1 MKIETAKIKNLYNEW
16 NLDCTFDSRVNILSG
31 INGSFKSTLLKLIRD
46 LLISRSRNKAQI
58 SEAEIKCNANIKL
71 FYKHFEDSLL
81 ALKKEKVDELLLELA
96 SRIQADWKDVDEKT
110 LSNRILKADIVAFKK
125 DGKRMPL
132 KEFEKICKVDFIST
146 FDMPQANEN
155 DKVDNSYLDDQL
167 KKLESDYAYY
177 LSDLAKNVTEKII
190 SDGNI
195 AKNMFDDIYKQNN
208 LFINIIN
215 SAYAET
221 GKVIDTSQSKLNFK
235 VEGLNLSSKDLS
247 SGEKQLLII
256 MLTVLLEREEEYILL
271 MDEPE
276 ISMHFEWQC
285 RLIENILSLN
295 PNCQIILTSHSPA
308 LIMNGWEQYVL
319 DMNRIR
325 TKIS

>member
-1 MKIETAKIKNLYNEW
+1 MKIELVKIKNLYNEW
-16 NLDCTFDSRVNILSG
+16 NLECPFDSRVNILSG

-81 ALKKEKVDELLLELA
+81 ALKKVKDDELLLELA
-96 SRIQADWKDVDEKT
+96 SQIQADWKDVDEKA
-110 LSNRILKADIVAFKK
+110 LSKRILKADIVAFKK
-125 DGKRMPL
+125 DGKRMSV
-132 KEFEKICKVDFIST
+132 KEFEQACKVDFVST
-146 FDMPQANEN
+146 FDMPQVKENE
-155 DKVDNSYLDDQL
+155 KVDNSYLDEQL

-190 SDGNI
+190 ADGNI
-195 AKNMFDDIYKQNN
+195 AKDMFDDIYKQNN
-208 LFINIIN
+208 LFITIIN
-215 SAYAET
+215 QAFKET
-221 GKVIDTSQSKLNFK
+221 DKVIDTSQSKLNFK
-235 VEGLNLSSKDLS
+235 IEGRSLSSKELS

-256 MLTVLLEREEEYILL
+256 MLTVLLERKEEYILL

-285 RLIENILSLN
+285 KLIQNILSLN

-308 LIMNGWEQYVL
+308 LIMDGWEQYVL
-319 DMNRIR
+319 DMNKIR
-325 TKIS
+325 TKIG

>member
-132 KEFEKICKVDFIST
+132 KEFEQICKVDFIST

-190 SDGNI
+190 IDGNI

>member
-132 KEFEKICKVDFIST
+132 KEFEQICKVDFIST

-190 SDGNI
+190 IDGNI
-195 AKNMFDDIYKQNN
+195 EKNMFDDIYKQNN